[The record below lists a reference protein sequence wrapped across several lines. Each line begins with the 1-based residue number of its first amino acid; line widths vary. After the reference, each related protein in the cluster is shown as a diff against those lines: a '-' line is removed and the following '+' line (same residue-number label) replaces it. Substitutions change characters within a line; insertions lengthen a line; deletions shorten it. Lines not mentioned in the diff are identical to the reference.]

1 MHKQV
6 VQFTKSVKQKHPHFF
21 KRTNVLEV
29 GSLNINGTVRRFF
42 STRRYLGIDITHG
55 RDVDM
60 VTPVHQLDSDKL
72 FDVVISTEMLEHDCH
87 WQQSLQAMFNLTR
100 PGGLLLIT
108 CAGPNRPEHGT
119 IKSGPEYSPAT
130 TDYYRNLT
138 VDDFRSILNPSDFDE
153 YQVGHMQRPSDI
165 QFYGIKK

>member
-6 VQFTKSVKQKHPHFF
+6 VQFTKSVKKKHPHLFR
-21 KRTNVLEV
+21 RTNVLEV

-42 STRRYLGIDITHG
+42 NTREYLGIDITHG
-55 RDVDM
+55 RGVDL
-60 VTPVHQLDSDKL
+60 VTPVHQLVPHKL

-87 WQQSLQAMFNLTR
+87 WKQSLQAMYIFTR

-108 CAGPNRPEHGT
+108 CAGPGRPEHGT
-119 IKSGPEYSPAT
+119 NKARPQDSPAT

-138 VDDFRSILNPSDFDE
+138 IDDFRSVLDPADFVE
-153 YQVGHMQRPSDI
+153 YQVGQMPAHNDI